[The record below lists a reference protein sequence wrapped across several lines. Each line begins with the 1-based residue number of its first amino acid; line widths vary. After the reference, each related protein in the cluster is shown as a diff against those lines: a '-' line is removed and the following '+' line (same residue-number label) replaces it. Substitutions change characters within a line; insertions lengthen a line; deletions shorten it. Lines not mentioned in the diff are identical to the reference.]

1 MKFVLAPDSFK
12 ESMTSKE
19 ACNAMERGIKKV
31 IKDAECIKVPMA
43 DGGEGTVEALVNG
56 TNGRFEKVMVT
67 PPMADDRKI
76 SALYGILGDG
86 KRAVIEMAQA
96 SGIGLVK
103 RENRNPRLATTY
115 GTGEMILHA
124 LDNGA
129 EHIVIGIG
137 GSATNDGGVGMLMAL
152 GVKFYDK
159 EDKELGLGGE
169 ELLRLEK
176 IDIERLDKRI
186 KDISIEVACDV
197 TNPLVGE
204 FGASRVFGPQ
214 KGATEEMVETLDK
227 ALTNYARVIKKDLG
241 IEVKDV
247 EGSGAAGGL
256 GAALL
261 AFLNGKLKRGIDLV
275 IEHSGL
281 KEKVKG
287 ADYVFTGEGA
297 IDSQTIFGK
306 TPMGVAKTAKLEN
319 AKVIAFAGKVE
330 EGSENLYEV
339 GIDGI
344 FSIMRG
350 VTDLDTA
357 LKDGQK
363 NLEKTVENI
372 VRIINI

>member
-103 RENRNPRLATTY
+103 RENRNPLLATTY

-159 EDKELGLGGE
+159 EDKELGFGGE
-169 ELLRLEK
+169 ELLKLER
-176 IDIERLDKRI
+176 IDIEGLDKRI
-186 KDISIEVACDV
+186 KNTSIEVACDV

-306 TPMGVAKTAKLEN
+306 TPMGVAKSAKLEN

-330 EGSENLYEV
+330 DGSENLYEV

-357 LKDGQK
+357 LKEGQK